1 MKIVGLAPWPYIPA
15 QSGGT
20 ERTLNLFAALGNMTS
35 FAIDWQGDDDRQEI
49 GDNDNEQQVGNIDYR
64 IFSAPLAARDKA
76 GRLQISGVA
85 TYDPMP
91 MLVKN
96 DLAEL
101 QAQIDA
107 LEPDIVVMEHPWL
120 IDFVPKTAKLVLDAA
135 NCETVNTQQQ
145 YPRTFDV
152 DLVKNLERRAVERAD
167 LITYASH
174 TDAQAL
180 RRLFKVTAPMVHV
193 PNGTD
198 VPKAI
203 SDGTTRN
210 LIFIGSVYKPNV
222 VAAQLLV
229 NQATLLP
236 DYQIHIIGGCS
247 DYVQNAG
254 SNVTLH
260 GHVTDQERDKLFADG
275 HAFVTMT
282 THGSGTHLKISRA
295 LAHGLP
301 VVTTELGARG
311 YSSAG
316 VITSTLGDLP
326 KTMADVTENWAEHSQ
341 AAQQQAA
348 HLLWPAIQ
356 KTFRDA
362 VHGIQ

>member
-1 MKIVGLAPWPYIPA
+1 
-15 QSGGT
+15 
-20 ERTLNLFAALGNMTS
+20 
-35 FAIDWQGDDDRQEI
+35 
-49 GDNDNEQQVGNIDYR
+49 
-64 IFSAPLAARDKA
+64 
-76 GRLQISGVA
+76 
-85 TYDPMP
+85 

-96 DLAEL
+96 DLAGL

-107 LEPDIVVMEHPWL
+107 LEPDVVVMEHPWL

-145 YPRTFDV
+145 HPRTFDV

-167 LITYASH
+167 LITYTSH
-174 TDAQAL
+174 ADAQAL
-180 RRLFKVTAPMVHV
+180 RRLFKVTAPMVHI

-198 VPKAI
+198 VPKTI
-203 SDGTTRN
+203 SDGSTRN
-210 LIFIGSVYKPNV
+210 LIFIGSVYQPNV

-229 NQATLLP
+229 SHAALLP

-247 DYVQNAG
+247 DYVQNSPG
-254 SNVTLH
+254 NVTLH
-260 GHVTDQERDKLFADG
+260 GHVTDEERDQLFSNG

-311 YSSAG
+311 YSSRG
-316 VITSTLGDLP
+316 VITTTIGNLP
-326 KTMADVTENWAEHSQ
+326 ETIRSVTDNWAEHSQ
-341 AAQQQAA
+341 AAREQAA

-356 KTFRDA
+356 STFRDA
-362 VHGIQ
+362 VEGLR

>member
-1 MKIVGLAPWPYIPA
+1 MRIVGLAPWPYFPA

-20 ERTLNLFAALGNMTS
+20 ERILNLFAALGEMTT
-35 FAIDWQGDDDRQEI
+35 FAIDWEGTDD
-49 GDNDNEQQVGNIDYR
+49 QQTVHKIDYR
-64 IFSAPLAARDKA
+64 VVGAPLAARDKA
-76 GRLQISGVA
+76 ERLQMSGVQ

-96 DLAEL
+96 DLAGL

-120 IDFVPKTAKLVLDAA
+120 IDFVPKTARLVLDAA

-174 TDAQAL
+174 FDAQAL

-198 VPKAI
+198 VPKTI
-203 SDGTTRN
+203 SDGSTRN
-210 LIFIGSVYKPNV
+210 LIFIGSVYQPNV

-229 NQATLLP
+229 NHAGLLP
-236 DYQIHIIGGCS
+236 DYQIHIIGSCS
-247 DYVQNAG
+247 DYLQNSAG
-254 SNVTLH
+254 NVTLH
-260 GHVTDQERDKLFADG
+260 GQVTDKNRDELFAMA

-295 LAHGLP
+295 LAYGLP
-301 VVTTELGARG
+301 VITTQLGARG
-311 YSSAG
+311 YDPRG
-316 VITSTLGDLP
+316 IITTTISNLP
-326 KTMADVTENWAEHSQ
+326 ETIRSVTSNWAEHSE
-341 AAQQQAA
+341 AALKQGAG
-348 HLLWPAIQ
+348 LLWPAIQ
-356 KTFRDA
+356 QTFRDA
-362 VHGIQ
+362 VDGLR

>member
-1 MKIVGLAPWPYIPA
+1 MRIVGLAPWPYIPA

-20 ERTLNLFAALGNMTS
+20 ERTLNLFAALGEMTS
-35 FAIDWQGDDDRQEI
+35 FAIDWQGDDDRQ
-49 GDNDNEQQVGNIDYR
+49 QVGDIDYR
-64 IFSAPLAARDKA
+64 VFGAPLAARDKA
-76 GRLQISGVA
+76 RRLQISGVA

-96 DLAEL
+96 DLAKL

-174 TDAQAL
+174 ADTQAL
-180 RRLFKVTAPMVHV
+180 RRLFKVTAPMVHI

-198 VPKAI
+198 VPKTI
-203 SDGTTRN
+203 SNGSTRN
-210 LIFIGSVYKPNV
+210 LVFIGSVYQPNV

-229 NQATLLP
+229 NQAGSLP

-247 DYVQNAG
+247 EYLQNTAG
-254 SNVTLH
+254 NVTLH
-260 GHVTDQERDKLFADG
+260 GQVTDEERDQLFADG

-311 YSSAG
+311 YSSDG
-316 VITSTLGDLP
+316 VITTTLGDLP
-326 KTMADVTENWAEHSQ
+326 KTMADVTEHWAEHSQ
-341 AAQQQAA
+341 AARGQAA

-356 KTFRDA
+356 KTFRD
-362 VHGIQ
+362 VVEGLR

>member
-1 MKIVGLAPWPYIPA
+1 MRIVGLAPWPYIPA

-20 ERTLNLFAALGNMTS
+20 ERTLNLFAALGEMTS
-35 FAIDWQGDDDRQEI
+35 FVIDWQGD
-49 GDNDNEQQVGNIDYR
+49 NDQQQVGDIDYR
-64 IFSAPLAARDKA
+64 VYGAPLAARDKA

-96 DLAEL
+96 DLAGL
-101 QAQIDA
+101 QAQINA
-107 LEPDIVVMEHPWL
+107 LEPDVIVMEHPWL

-174 TDAQAL
+174 ADAQAI
-180 RRLFKVTAPMVHV
+180 RRLFKVTASMVHV

-198 VPKAI
+198 VPKTM
-203 SDGTTRN
+203 SDGSTRN

-229 NQATLLP
+229 NHAGSLP

-247 DYVQNAG
+247 DYVQNSAG
-254 SNVTLH
+254 NVTLH
-260 GHVTDQERDKLFADG
+260 GHVTDEKRDELFANG

-311 YSSAG
+311 YSSGG
-316 VITSTLGDLP
+316 VITTTLGDLP
-326 KTMADVTENWAEHSQ
+326 KTMADVTEHWAEHSQ
-341 AAQQQAA
+341 AAREQAA
-348 HLLWPAIQ
+348 HFLWPAIQ

-362 VHGIQ
+362 VDGMQ